1 MEENDVELE
10 PGPVGELEY
19 ISNKMRGVNI
29 KELSRGFVVKWDVNH
44 MHLQQKLR

>member
-19 ISNKMRGVNI
+19 ISNKMREVNI
-29 KELSRGFVVKWDVNH
+29 KELSRGFVVKVGC
-44 MHLQQKLR
+44 